1 MPRCGSCPLPHP
13 AEQIVLPGKDRTS
26 RLPDSLHDRLT
37 GLVLDIQ
44 ANNNGA
50 SAQAAEADSTATERS
65 GLAPPPATSR
75 QLTPSHAKMAPR
87 GAAPSGVRA
96 PTAHASDAEAIA
108 TAGGV
113 AAGATAAGA
122 IAGAV
127 GATTFLGST
136 TLGGLV
142 GGVLVVSTPV
152 GWVIGCA
159 VAGGAAAYGISR
171 MIRSGGRQDE
181 VRNAIRRRLL
191 KRLNDLRSK
200 RGEESAIRQLR
211 PAMTVAI
218 NPLLSG

>member
-1 MPRCGSCPLPHP
+1 MSNEDPVEKVPAK
-13 AEQIVLPGKDRTS
+13 AEQRSADDIATTIEKLKG
-26 RLPDSLHDRLT
+26 HDKV
-37 GLVLDIQ
+37 GN
-44 ANNNGA
+44 AG
-50 SAQAAEADSTATERS
+50 
-65 GLAPPPATSR
+65 
-75 QLTPSHAKMAPR
+75 
-87 GAAPSGVRA
+87 
-96 PTAHASDAEAIA
+96 EAIA

-200 RGEESAIRQLR
+200 RGDESAIQQLR

-218 NPLLSG
+218 NQGVLSDANATRMLSLVEDGSLPAQLALERIRGLLTASNLSA